1 MGGQEPGGHDRE
13 LENTDT
19 LSLTPEQSA
28 GRGREGMPAE
38 SRVGD
43 EVPLGAEVQCQTG
56 RTGGRS
62 CRGRLDS
69 VRRESV
75 GKSRSLW
82 CLDRVYAA
90 YLSNETIQKRGGTL
104 FPWWAEGGIWARSFL
119 GADGAASSPSKVSHR
134 PSVTAKMPELR
145 LLLGTKRDTCRIC
158 LRNIQLFGATRD

>member
-90 YLSNETIQKRGGTL
+90 YLSNETIQKRGHC
-104 FPWWAEGGIWARSFL
+104 FL
-119 GADGAASSPSKVSHR
+119 GGQRAAFGPGHSWEWTVQPQAPR
-134 PSVTAKMPELR
+134 RLVTDLR
-145 LLLGTKRDTCRIC
+145 
-158 LRNIQLFGATRD
+158 